1 VGSAIRDDR
10 LGDFGEKPG
19 FAQFRVEND
28 LIIPVPR
35 KFSPMSRPTLAA
47 VLAALLVASAVLAF
61 APAQAHAGPAA
72 ATTASERT
80 EAVHPAASITY
91 TILNGYDFATTSF
104 YPGEP
109 GWGALYFSVTDPLD
123 SAVNVTIKDPNA
135 TRDGVPVPAFHY
147 EATLNST
154 THTFNSY
161 QAGIGY
167 SFPAALPYG
176 GGWTV
181 NFSAPNGGTVVQNV
195 TTYVYFTELSTSVG
209 DGSTLPGLPLTV
221 FWSLVSEANGRTVYT
236 HATNVWITGTY
247 RGNGTIQNIFSEG
260 RVALTPASAG
270 QGEWTGTVPSNATPD
285 SVLHFEVYAITN
297 VSGVVAENESST
309 IDVYV
314 GSLVIHG
321 TGLTQA
327 PPTCTLVNDY
337 YFTIGTQ
344 IASCI
349 EAGASYGGT
358 FTPIAGLPVKVGY
371 WNGTAHVSPSGAP
384 TSLSTNALGEAAF
397 TFNAT
402 SPPFIQES
410 TYPGTDAVN
419 FSVTLA
425 GASALYKW
433 TLWDNVSW
441 TLYGYSPASGLVQ
454 VLLDHTQYYSGETAN
469 VTWSIST
476 TNESKTGPVTAQSW
490 EVVGPNAVVYQKGL
504 LTGAGTTGTFTFPIT
519 AAMVPNTIYVY
530 VYATNA
536 TEGFEGYASAVVDSP
551 TLLLTPSALYYS
563 AGTTTDVTAVL
574 RRRFRRPD
582 PVPTPR
588 ILERSRELGR
598 ERHGGERRV
607 DPGRHRLADPAQ
619 RGRGL
624 RLGDRRRPGHRD
636 QLRGDHP
643 PAGVL
648 HPARGPDRV
657 ELLRR
662 KLPAGP
668 DDHALLSG
676 RLGRR
681 RTPARDRLLRPH
693 RDRVSGLSL
702 HRQRRPERN
711 DLVHHPLERGAGD
724 APPRARGRRSADRRH
739 LLRRMRRRRGA
750 HHQPESLRA
759 QHGDRSRERRHG
771 GLPHPAHPGD
781 RGGDRGRADASAP
794 PGRARPVPRLEPDD
808 LGRPGRAGLRVD
820 ASPYVVAAA
829 VPPAGAGTRH
839 GQFPAGT
846 ARAAPASVLDGTR
859 RGTPTPSY
867 DP

>member
-1 VGSAIRDDR
+1 MGSAIRDDR

-270 QGEWTGTVPSNATPD
+270 QGEWTGTVPLNATPD

-574 RRRFRRPD
+574 NGGGSGAQIQYQLLGYWNGAESSVGSGTVANGGSI
-582 PVPTPR
+582 PVVIASQTPPNAVEVYAWATVAGQVIATNSVAI
-588 ILERSRELGR
+588 ILLQGYSILLGVQTASSYSDGSYQPGQTITLSYQVVSVGGAPLPATVSFDLIAIGYPASRSIDNVGPSGTISYTIPSNAVQGTLLLELEAEGALTAGTCF
-598 ERHGGERRV
+598 GGCVGVAALTINPNPSVLSMEI
-607 DPGRHRLADPAQ
+607 G
-619 RGRGL
+619 
-624 RLGDRRRPGHRD
+624 
-636 QLRGDHP
+636 
-643 PAGVL
+643 AGSGVTVGFLILLILVIVVAIVVVL
-648 HPARGPDRV
+648 M
-657 ELLRR
+657 LLRR
-662 KLPAGP
+662 RGGRGPSPA
-668 DDHALLSG
+668 SS
-676 RLGRR
+676 
-681 RTPARDRLLRPH
+681 RTTSAAPGEPVSEWTPPPTSSPPPSPPPEPEPATDN
-693 RDRVSGLSL
+693 S
-702 HRQRRPERN
+702 
-711 DLVHHPLERGAGD
+711 
-724 APPRARGRRSADRRH
+724 PP
-739 LLRRMRRRRGA
+739 
-750 HHQPESLRA
+750 
-759 QHGDRSRERRHG
+759 
-771 GLPHPAHPGD
+771 GLPE
-781 RGGDRGRADASAP
+781 P
-794 PGRARPVPRLEPDD
+794 P
-808 LGRPGRAGLRVD
+808 
-820 ASPYVVAAA
+820 
-829 VPPAGAGTRH
+829 PP
-839 GQFPAGT
+839 
-846 ARAAPASVLDGTR
+846 
-859 RGTPTPSY
+859 PS
-867 DP
+867 